1 MAKTGKVELS
11 NFKVMKIAAW
21 YNRDFKA
28 NERNKALPM
37 GLRLSLE
44 RNIQALI
51 DNAMSFERICKE
63 MWEDI
68 RKEFSTDEKSEEVKV
83 MQKDESG
90 EEKEVTNRAI
100 KEEYLEDYK
109 EKSAEMSKKIEELSK
124 ETEVYSIRVFD
135 LDAFADSLSDDTA
148 LSLDDLYML
157 TFMDENG
164 DDIVRD

>member
-11 NFKVMKIAAW
+11 NFKVLKIAAW

-63 MWEDI
+63 MWGELQND
-68 RKEFSTDEKSEEVKV
+68 FLTDEKSEEVKV
-83 MQKDESG
+83 IQKDESG
-90 EEKEVTNRAI
+90 EEKEVTNHVVKDEYS
-100 KEEYLEDYK
+100 KEYK
-109 EKSAEMSKKIEELSK
+109 EKSKEMSRKIEELSK
-124 ETEVYSIRVFD
+124 ETEVYPIRVFD
-135 LDAFADSLSDDTA
+135 LDSFADSLSDDTI

-164 DDIVRD
+164 DDIIRD